1 MKIDMKVTML
11 EIGKIKPAPFEPPA
25 RLTKSA
31 LSTLKRQIEAV
42 GQILQ
47 PLILD
52 ERRNLIDGHRRLA
65 CAKILDMKEA
75 PIRFLYGTEQEIR
88 MAFVVLNEPVRKLTA
103 AEATYVYLKGGGV
116 SDKDLKPIVWLETLI
131 GRSELERAVMVSP
144 NGRLS
149 ASSIKIMMSEL
160 KKTVGDKGDAFFAKA
175 AKWLIFQNQ
184 SFYLRTAIYTRMNKD
199 LILSAIETNTSLY

>member
-1 MKIDMKVTML
+1 MKIDMKITML
-11 EIGKIKPAPFEPPA
+11 NVSKIKPASFEPPA
-25 RLTKSA
+25 RLTKGA
-31 LSTLKRQIEAV
+31 LLSLKQQIENV

-52 ERRNLIDGHRRLA
+52 EKYNLIDGHRRLA
-65 CAKILDMKEA
+65 CARILGMKEV
-75 PIRFLYGTEQEIR
+75 PVRFLYGTDQDIR
-88 MAFVVLNEPVRKLTA
+88 EAFVILNEPVRKLTA
-103 AEATYVYLKGGGV
+103 AEATYVYLKGGAV

-131 GRSELERAVMVSP
+131 GRAELERAVSISP

-149 ASSIKIMMSEL
+149 ANSIKIMISEL
-160 KKTVGDKGDAFFAKA
+160 KKVVGEKQNEFWSKS